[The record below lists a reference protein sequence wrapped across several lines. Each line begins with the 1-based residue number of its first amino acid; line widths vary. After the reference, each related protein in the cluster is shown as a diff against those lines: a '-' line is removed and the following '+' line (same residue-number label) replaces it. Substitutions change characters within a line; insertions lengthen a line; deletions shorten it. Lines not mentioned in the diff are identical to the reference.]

1 MNHEKT
7 RKQKAITEDTEN
19 TDVGF
24 EGLVG
29 LFEQTQA
36 AHSVAIALVVRDW
49 LFGWYIMEFKQ
60 SDLKGMFE
68 INLRKFW
75 EFYQGYAK
83 IQQTLSVK
91 FSLSWSY
98 YVVLLTISS
107 EDERLVELI
116 LPKDANIHASA
127 YQLYLPD
134 KETLKKATHEKS
146 SEVQDKGGNHE

>member
-1 MNHEKT
+1 MIEFPIVLLSFLIIIGGSIAVK
-7 RKQKAITEDTEN
+7 KI
-19 TDVGF
+19 
-24 EGLVG
+24 
-29 LFEQTQA
+29 
-36 AHSVAIALVVRDW
+36 VAYHYEADI
-49 LFGWYIMEFKQ
+49 
-60 SDLKGMFE
+60 ST
-68 INLRKFW
+68 KFW